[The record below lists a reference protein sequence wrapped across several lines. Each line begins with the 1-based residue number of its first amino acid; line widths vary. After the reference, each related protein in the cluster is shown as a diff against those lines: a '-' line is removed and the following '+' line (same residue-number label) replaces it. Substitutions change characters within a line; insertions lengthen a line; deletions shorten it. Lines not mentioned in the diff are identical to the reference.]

1 MKQVKD
7 CVQKLGI
14 SSSCSIDY
22 NNYLE
27 GTRYSANDLK
37 GVRARYCIS
46 VCSRGC
52 KRMTE
57 RRKLRC
63 REPLRIFQGRL
74 YFTSSEKV
82 VFERS
87 PSVSSISLGYQL
99 KRRKGRRKLVRQS
112 QIVQS
117 AIDNSGTVV
126 P

>member
-1 MKQVKD
+1 
-7 CVQKLGI
+7 
-14 SSSCSIDY
+14 
-22 NNYLE
+22 
-27 GTRYSANDLK
+27 
-37 GVRARYCIS
+37 
-46 VCSRGC
+46 
-52 KRMTE
+52 MTE
-57 RRKLRC
+57 RRNLRC

-74 YFTSSEKV
+74 YFTSSEKL